1 MLGAE
6 IPLAKVVGSDFVKL
20 GRENV
25 EIRKRLNDQLGCT
38 WRAEQVDQYDIL
50 AGHLREEKNRKLNK
64 YGRRSCVMS
73 ISI

>member
-25 EIRKRLNDQLGCT
+25 EIRERLDDQLGCT

-50 AGHLREEKNRKLNK
+50 TGHLREEEKIE
-64 YGRRSCVMS
+64 C
-73 ISI
+73 